1 MVLILIALLC
11 STKEGENMSLLRDHG
26 KKKKPKEEIKNGR
39 RQITSRGTTPSRPR
53 WPQSS

>member
-26 KKKKPKEEIKNGR
+26 KKKKPKEIKNGR